1 MPFRV
6 MCWREDYHTISTKAL
21 VWHCVA
27 QRTRVLGIIEK
38 QLYGSFPTFASNL
51 THSVSGLLYHFLPMT
66 TLIVAPSYVVT
77 LIYLISDGPTRKYSP
92 PSYCTLIIN
101 TLKGFYFHIYIYIL
115 FIPST
120 PHRECWGLSR
130 IISPR
135 CY

>member
-6 MCWREDYHTISTKAL
+6 ICCPEDYRTISAKAL
-21 VWHCVA
+21 VWHYVA

-38 QLYGSFPTFASNL
+38 QFWGSFPTFASNL
-51 THSVSGLLYHFLPMT
+51 THSVSGLLYDFLPMT
-66 TLIVAPSYVVT
+66 TLTVAPPYVAT

-101 TLKGFYFHIYIYIL
+101 TLKGFYIHIYNFFL
-115 FIPST
+115 FISFT
-120 PHRECWGLSR
+120 PHRECWGLCR